1 MKNIAIFASGSGTNA
16 ENIYRFFDRGNRIAV
31 SLVIYD
37 RKDAGVAE
45 RMRQYGVE
53 TVYIPGS
60 VWRER
65 PQEILNLLMLKNI
78 DLVVLAGFLRMVPD
92 VITSAYAGR
101 ILNIHPSLLPA
112 YGGKGMYGHHVH
124 QAVIANRETKS
135 GVTVHYVTPECD
147 GGEILMQQ
155 EVSITPDD
163 TPETLEAKIHPVEY
177 DIYPRAIVAAL
188 SRLDNAPAIPTSQ
201 QPGGNAPSPDA
212 PTVSVQADATTPPPV
227 PRSGRTAAEEWAD
240 ALHIQYT
247 PGQQPPAYHSNPEL
261 PPAPAGAPNQP
272 AGSRYTAP
280 GVNPADMPPTNLV
293 WAVIVTVL
301 CCTIPGIVAIIMS
314 SKVSSRYYAGDIEG
328 AKRAS
333 TAVEWWVII
342 SFILGILS
350 ATLYL

>member
-1 MKNIAIFASGSGTNA
+1 MKNIAILASGSGTNA
-16 ENIYRFFDRGNRIAV
+16 ENIYRFFARGNRISV

-53 TVYIPGS
+53 TVYIPAS

-92 VITSAYAGR
+92 SITSAYAGR

-124 QAVIANRETKS
+124 EAVIANRETKS

-155 EVSITPDD
+155 EVTVTPED

-188 SRLDNAPAIPTSQ
+188 SRLEDTTYANT
-201 QPGGNAPSPDA
+201 
-212 PTVSVQADATTPPPV
+212 TSVQTTPPPV
-227 PRSGRTAAEEWAD
+227 PRQNRTAAEEWAD
-240 ALHIQYT
+240 ALHVPYT
-247 PGQQPPAYHSNPEL
+247 PAPEPPAYHSNPDIS
-261 PPAPAGAPNQP
+261 PASTSDPCANQHTGTTRTSPAAE
-272 AGSRYTAP
+272 
-280 GVNPADMPPTNLV
+280 PADMPPTNLV

-328 AKRAS
+328 ARRAS
-333 TAVEWWVII
+333 NAVEWWVIA

-350 ATLYL
+350 ATLYLPISLLFN